1 MSKTKRLVLDAL
13 LIALFFVLSS
23 AAVTIGG
30 INDPALAEQILAGGK
45 ADVVAIDLD
54 RPHLMPAHDV
64 LALLT
69 YSVQGSDVVMTMVD
83 GKILYENGEYFIG
96 DEPER
101 IYAEAEKIMEVIR
114 P

>member
-1 MSKTKRLVLDAL
+1 MGLYDCN
-13 LIALFFVLSS
+13 
-23 AAVTIGG
+23 AVAVGK
-30 INDPALAEQILAGGK
+30 K
-45 ADVVAIDLD
+45 AD
-54 RPHLMPAHDV
+54 
-64 LALLT
+64 LT
-69 YSVQGSDVVMTMVD
+69 VINMHKPNMHPFNNIAKNIVYSGSKDNIRLTMVN

>member
-1 MSKTKRLVLDAL
+1 
-13 LIALFFVLSS
+13 
-23 AAVTIGG
+23 
-30 INDPALAEQILAGGK
+30 
-45 ADVVAIDLD
+45 
-54 RPHLMPAHDV
+54 
-64 LALLT
+64 
-69 YSVQGSDVVMTMVD
+69 MVN